1 MTRNDFQKIKDFFTL
16 YTAKFWSLEP
26 AFQKNIE
33 LKKAHSYR
41 VWENSTDLAK
51 SLKLKENDKFII
63 ESAALL
69 HDIGRFKQFEE
80 YGTFSDKKSVN
91 HAWLSTEVIKEE
103 NIISDISNEEQE
115 LILRTVYNHN
125 KKEIPGELTE
135 QEKNLTQILRDADK
149 LDIWKVVTDYYCN
162 KNEETNNTLQL
173 DLPDNPEINPENY
186 NDLMNERLVD
196 INKLRTL
203 NDFKL
208 LQVGW
213 IYDINFSRTIEILAK
228 KRYLQIIFDSLPDN
242 SMVNEIK
249 EKINNYMDKK
259 IKAASDI

>member
-1 MTRNDFQKIKDFFTL
+1 
-16 YTAKFWSLEP
+16 
-26 AFQKNIE
+26 
-33 LKKAHSYR
+33 
-41 VWENSTDLAK
+41 
-51 SLKLKENDKFII
+51 
-63 ESAALL
+63 
-69 HDIGRFKQFEE
+69 
-80 YGTFSDKKSVN
+80 
-91 HAWLSTEVIKEE
+91 
-103 NIISDISNEEQE
+103 
-115 LILRTVYNHN
+115 
-125 KKEIPGELTE
+125 
-135 QEKNLTQILRDADK
+135 
-149 LDIWKVVTDYYCN
+149 
-162 KNEETNNTLQL
+162 
-173 DLPDNPEINPENY
+173 LPDNPEINPENY